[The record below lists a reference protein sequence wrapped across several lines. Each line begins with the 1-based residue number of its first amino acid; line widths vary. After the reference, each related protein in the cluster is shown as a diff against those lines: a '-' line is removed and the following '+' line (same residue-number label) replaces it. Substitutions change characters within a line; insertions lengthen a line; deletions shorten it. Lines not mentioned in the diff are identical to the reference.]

1 MSRAEHASAR
11 AQGLLERAGDPR
23 PAVAAAAIAALA
35 DVEDPRVSAV
45 LREALLRADA
55 GVLAAASGAI
65 AARSADRDRRDGAAV
80 APLQRLLQTADPV
93 AALEARLSAIEALGA
108 LARSAPAP
116 AGAAAPPGEDLA
128 APPRLDARG
137 DEGRV
142 WLEHTVLPLASDPN
156 DAIRRAAW
164 SALAGHDA
172 LRERFAAAV
181 PTSFPQAFAP
191 AVHEAVAQREAV
203 VGLRVHT
210 ALGPFVIAFADAP
223 APIAQ
228 GALVGL
234 ARAGYFDGLR
244 FHRIVPGFVV
254 QGGDP
259 RGDGY
264 GGPGWV
270 MPCEWSELRYERGTV
285 GIALAGKDTG
295 GSQFFVTHTRQPHLD
310 GRFTVVGRVVDG
322 MDIVDR
328 LLPHDPIVRVEPLE
342 ALP

>member
-1 MSRAEHASAR
+1 MTPPGPLHRR
-11 AQGLLERAGDPR
+11 GPR
-23 PAVAAAAIAALA
+23 PLLLHLMLAQARSMMSLANLPAASTGSTAAWPPWNADGFSRIAAALA
-35 DVEDPRVSAV
+35 
-45 LREALLRADA
+45 
-55 GVLAAASGAI
+55 
-65 AARSADRDRRDGAAV
+65 
-80 APLQRLLQTADPV
+80 Q
-93 AALEARLSAIEALGA
+93 
-108 LARSAPAP
+108 
-116 AGAAAPPGEDLA
+116 AGAGPSGGA
-128 APPRLDARG
+128 
-137 DEGRV
+137 
-142 WLEHTVLPLASDPN
+142 
-156 DAIRRAAW
+156 
-164 SALAGHDA
+164 
-172 LRERFAAAV
+172 ERFAAAV
-181 PTSFPQAFAP
+181 PTRFPEAFAP
-191 AVHEAVAQREAV
+191 PVHEAVAQRQGV

-210 ALGPFVIAFADAP
+210 ALGPFVVAFEDAP

-228 GALVGL
+228 GALAGL

-244 FHRIVPGFVV
+244 FHRVVPGFVV

-310 GRFTVVGRVVDG
+310 GRFTVIGRVIDG

-328 LLPHDPIVRVEPLE
+328 LLPQDPIVRVEPLE

>member
-1 MSRAEHASAR
+1 M
-11 AQGLLERAGDPR
+11 
-23 PAVAAAAIAALA
+23 
-35 DVEDPRVSAV
+35 
-45 LREALLRADA
+45 
-55 GVLAAASGAI
+55 
-65 AARSADRDRRDGAAV
+65 
-80 APLQRLLQTADPV
+80 
-93 AALEARLSAIEALGA
+93 
-108 LARSAPAP
+108 
-116 AGAAAPPGEDLA
+116 
-128 APPRLDARG
+128 DARG
-137 DEGRV
+137 DEGRA
-142 WLEHTVLPLASDPN
+142 WLERTVLPLATDPN
-156 DAIRRAAW
+156 DAVRRAAW
-164 SALAGHDA
+164 LALAGHDA

-181 PTSFPQAFAP
+181 PTRFPEGFAP
-191 AVHEAVAQREAV
+191 PVHEAVAQRQGV

-210 ALGPFVIAFADAP
+210 ALGPFVVAFEDAP

-228 GALVGL
+228 GALAGL

-244 FHRIVPGFVV
+244 FHRVVPGFVV

-310 GRFTVVGRVVDG
+310 GRFTVIGRVIDG

-328 LLPHDPIVRVEPLE
+328 LLPQDPIVRVEPLE